1 MKKLSH
7 GVAGAVLCWGSAA
20 LAFEPVP
27 YTEVSGLVGKTVY
40 AATITELR
48 GREAKGWVYAGEPL
62 TLAACEPQEAL
73 GNKDAEGNRVKGLSY
88 NFCTVKTEDG
98 REGELQLRFMS
109 RAPLE
114 YNLRKP
120 AKAEAL
126 ARAVF
131 EEAYPLPKQLHEL
144 RGRFH
149 YALDSGSTQVEKD
162 GQLLL
167 GDEYHQVDSME
178 EAFKF
183 NRGLLR
189 GLMSGS
195 GYGKESLMRNEE
207 HKWAALAEDETVL
220 EWYSQGMPAAQKKK
234 FTEVRIALDSLDNVS
249 STGHELAELDR
260 QKEAKP
266 WREGLTDFPEEK
278 LKKLDAEN
286 FQKLDKRRAELT
298 SRITKAFNEAEAV
311 KKKLK

>member
-7 GVAGAVLCWGSAA
+7 VVAGALLCWGTAA

-27 YTEVSGLVGKTVY
+27 YTEVSGLIGKTVY
-40 AATITELR
+40 AADTLELR
-48 GREAKGWVYAGEPL
+48 GREAQGWVYAGEPL
-62 TLAACEPQEAL
+62 TLAACELQEAY
-73 GNKDAEGNRVKGLSY
+73 GNEDAEGNRVKGFSY

-98 REGELQLRFMS
+98 RQGELQLRYMS
-109 RAPLE
+109 RSPLQ

-131 EEAYPLPKQLHEL
+131 EEAYPLPKRMHEL

-167 GDEYHQVDSME
+167 GDEYHQVDSMQ

-183 NRGLLR
+183 NRALLR
-189 GLMSGS
+189 SLMSGS
-195 GYGKESLMRNEE
+195 GYSKESIMRAEE
-207 HKWAALAEDETVL
+207 RKWAALAEDETVL
-220 EWYSQGMPAAQKKK
+220 EWYSEGMPDALKKK
-234 FTEVRIALDSLDNVS
+234 YTDARIALDSLDNVS
-249 STGHELAELDR
+249 SAGSELAELDR
-260 QKEAKP
+260 KKEEKP
-266 WREGLTDFPEEK
+266 WRKDLTDFPEEK

-286 FQKLDKRRAELT
+286 LQKLDKRRAELS
-298 SRITKAFNEAEAV
+298 SRITKAFAEAEAV

>member
-7 GVAGAVLCWGSAA
+7 VVAGAVLCWGTAA

-40 AATITELR
+40 AANIIELQ

-62 TLAACEPQEAL
+62 TLAACEPQEAF

-88 NFCTVKTEDG
+88 NYCTVKTEDG

-109 RAPLE
+109 RSPLQ

-131 EEAYPLPKQLHEL
+131 EEAYPLPKQMHEL
-144 RGRFH
+144 RSRFH
-149 YALDSGSTQVEKD
+149 YALNSGSTQVEKD
-162 GQLLL
+162 GQLIL
-167 GDEYHQVDSME
+167 GDEYHQVDSMQ

-189 GLMSGS
+189 SLMSGS
-195 GYGKESLMRNEE
+195 GYSKESIMRAEDR
-207 HKWAALAEDETVL
+207 KWAALAEDEAVL

-234 FTEVRIALDSLDNVS
+234 YTDARIALDSLDNVS
-249 STGHELAELDR
+249 STGHELAELER
-260 QKEAKP
+260 QREEKP
-266 WREGLTDFPEEK
+266 WREGLADMPEEK
-278 LKKLDAEN
+278 LKKLDAEAL
-286 FQKLDKRRAELT
+286 QKIDKRRAELT
-298 SRITKAFNEAEAV
+298 SRITKAFKEAEAV